1 MITTTNLVII
11 AVTVLVSL
19 MCFKDRTLFY
29 KLSLNPYDI
38 VHRKQ
43 WYRIVTHG
51 FVHGD
56 TMHLLINMLVL
67 WSFGT
72 NIELRLQYLAAEGYI
87 GNAAVNY
94 SILYL
99 GALIFASI
107 PNVYKYKDNVYY
119 NSIGASG
126 AVSAVVFA
134 SIFFDP
140 WSNIYFMAILP
151 VPSIIFGGLYIW
163 YSQYMDR
170 RGGGNINHR
179 AHIWGAVFGL
189 FFPVIMEP
197 GLIYHF
203 IHSLVRLPF

>member
-72 NIELRLQYLAAEGYI
+72 NIELRLQYLALSDDAHGENAWNI
-87 GNAAVNY
+87 G
-94 SILYL
+94 ST
-99 GALIFASI
+99 GA
-107 PNVYKYKDNVYY
+107 
-119 NSIGASG
+119 
-126 AVSAVVFA
+126 
-134 SIFFDP
+134 
-140 WSNIYFMAILP
+140 
-151 VPSIIFGGLYIW
+151 
-163 YSQYMDR
+163 
-170 RGGGNINHR
+170 R
-179 AHIWGAVFGL
+179 ATRSV
-189 FFPVIMEP
+189 
-197 GLIYHF
+197 
-203 IHSLVRLPF
+203 